1 MQQTFKIPSTNKP
14 ESNRSNL
21 KWNSIVFRGFSFP
34 LSSRSRLNDKAKELF
49 FAEMGMMLKSG
60 IDIHKALT
68 IVASEFE
75 KKVENHL
82 LNRVIEGLVSGHN
95 LSDTMHNSKGFSEI
109 DVSVVR
115 IGENTGLLSDS
126 FSFLADYYSRKI
138 KQRTLVSNAISYPL
152 FVLAF
157 AIIAVGFLLNN
168 VVPIFTSIYQRME
181 GDIPLVTKIIVNL
194 SEQMPFLVLL
204 LFAISTSI
212 LVIAYLYR
220 VNNRVNNA
228 LASLFL
234 STPILKEILMVNFL
248 ERFNRVMAMLASAKV
263 PLIDSI
269 TLSKDTVALTPI
281 RKALNS
287 IEIGLFAGVP
297 LWLSMENTKFFPRRV
312 ISLVKMGEEVN
323 QLDAVF
329 TNLAQQYTTMQEK
342 KLKSIGTYLEPAL
355 IVIIGALVGLILI
368 AIYLPMF
375 KLGEQFV

>member
-1 MQQTFKIPSTNKP
+1 M
-14 ESNRSNL
+14 
-21 KWNSIVFRGFSFP
+21 
-34 LSSRSRLNDKAKELF
+34 
-49 FAEMGMMLKSG
+49 
-60 IDIHKALT
+60 
-68 IVASEFE
+68 
-75 KKVENHL
+75 
-82 LNRVIEGLVSGHN
+82 
-95 LSDTMHNSKGFSEI
+95 
-109 DVSVVR
+109 
-115 IGENTGLLSDS
+115 
-126 FSFLADYYSRKI
+126 
-138 KQRTLVSNAISYPL
+138 
-152 FVLAF
+152 
-157 AIIAVGFLLNN
+157 
-168 VVPIFTSIYQRME
+168 
-181 GDIPLVTKIIVNL
+181 
-194 SEQMPFLVLL
+194 
-204 LFAISTSI
+204 
-212 LVIAYLYR
+212 
-220 VNNRVNNA
+220 
-228 LASLFL
+228 
-234 STPILKEILMVNFL
+234 
-248 ERFNRVMAMLASAKV
+248 